1 MGELK
6 NSAILQTI
14 KSLKSR
20 GFNPSYANDKKE
32 AKDIILKML
41 PEKSTIGIG
50 DSTTLYQ
57 IEVIPEIESRG
68 YRVINP
74 FQVDIDQNSGKQ
86 FENKIQQS
94 IFQDI
99 FITGANVVTKEGMI
113 ISIDAVGYRVAG
125 TVYAKKVILV
135 VGQNKIVENLNEAFQ
150 RIKKVIAP
158 EHAKNKNRNVPCVKT
173 GKCVDCRT
181 KERVCNIM
189 MILEGKPKRTE
200 IEVIIIGEDL
210 GLGCDLKWTN
220 KRIEAIRENYIRKCW
235 KPQRDN
241 RLPRL

>member
-6 NSAILQTI
+6 NSVILQTI
-14 KSLKSR
+14 KALKSR

-41 PEKSTIGIG
+41 PENSTIGIG

-68 YRVINP
+68 YKVVHP
-74 FQVDIDQNSGKQ
+74 FQVNIFQENGNH
-86 FENKIQQS
+86 FENMLRES

-113 ISIDAVGYRVAG
+113 VSIDGGGYRVAG
-125 TVYAKKVILV
+125 TVYSRKVILV

-150 RIKKVIAP
+150 RIKKVISP
-158 EHAKNKNRNVPCVKT
+158 KHAKNRNIDVPCVDK
-173 GKCVDCRT
+173 GECVDCRA
-181 KERVCNIM
+181 KERICNVM
-189 MILEGKPKRTE
+189 VILEGKPKRTE

-210 GLGCDLKWTN
+210 GLGWDLNWPN
-220 KRIEAIRENYIRKCW
+220 KRIETIWENYQKKCW
-235 KPQRDN
+235 KPTGY
-241 RLPRL
+241 